1 MNKKRDGLELTSI
14 TPPAESPVVMMN
26 SDKMMAGGI
35 PAADVDY
42 AAARAVEANPV
53 SEARRRVDDLPGIR
67 RTIAVILMWP
77 EQACAEHECVERLRT
92 AAELI
97 GVKVIELD
105 KFGHIVGTP
114 RQRVARED
122 VDFVIHLH
130 YETAK
135 TYDAVSVAAM
145 WNPTQFYFDWGFDR
159 HWSNQMS
166 HDIYAYTGSPEIKK
180 LVRASRGDFVAAD
193 MPLLNHTLADPIIP
207 PRIHDEYRVF
217 YCGINWEKLT
227 NKPARHDAILR
238 ELDKKG
244 VLDVY
249 GPTEIRGV
257 KLWDGYEGYRGSLP
271 FDGRTIIGK
280 IADAGACLVFSSE
293 AHINSGIMSSRLFEA
308 MAAGAVVIGDEHPFL
323 PAAIG
328 DNYIRVPATLPAEE
342 RAKRIV
348 EALERFGRDP
358 QEAFALASASQRAML
373 ESYHLCTQLA
383 NVYEAAHRFS
393 ERSRALTLPSADPVV
408 DLVVQPLYGDAN
420 VVLQRVNGLA
430 KSFQGR
436 ARITALVDPKLR
448 EWYEGHVDSTV
459 QIVSLPATQSRILGP
474 MECFELAG
482 NRLTCP
488 KVTFL
493 LGIEEVFPETFA
505 AACIEAKGHPVARVG
520 HVLRHRDK
528 AGNVFYDYFRGAGDL
543 NTLRDPALGCVIFDR
558 DWLANRVP
566 LRTVSW
572 KDLCRMAILER
583 QTMVEC
589 PTTAI
594 VIDITDYEQII
605 HRYALPKAVPL
616 DIETMSRL
624 SGSVQE
630 SISSGAIVAACRP
643 AAVTAEP
650 VRGLSAGNLIETVH
664 GMDQEQR
671 WRLMLDLYHSIP
683 LPRWTRR
690 FLTFIRKSIGI
701 K

>member
-1 MNKKRDGLELTSI
+1 ME
-14 TPPAESPVVMMN
+14 
-26 SDKMMAGGI
+26 
-35 PAADVDY
+35 AADHT
-42 AAARAVEANPV
+42 AADRIVSDATAATSGPV
-53 SEARRRVDDLPGIR
+53 TAAKQAIASLPGIKG
-67 RTIAVILMWP
+67 TIAVIRMWP
-77 EQACAEHECVERLRT
+77 EQACAEHECVERIRT
-92 AAELI
+92 AAELL
-97 GVKVIELD
+97 GVRVIELD

-166 HDIYAYTGSPEIKK
+166 HDVYAYTGSPEIKK

-207 PRIHDEYRVF
+207 PRLHDEYRVF

-227 NKPARHDAILR
+227 NKPARHDAVLR

-257 KLWDGYEGYRGSLP
+257 KLWDGYKGYHGSLP

-293 AHINSGIMSSRLFEA
+293 AHISSGIMSSRLFEA

-323 PAAIG
+323 SAAIG
-328 DNYIRVPATLPAEE
+328 DNYVRVPSSLPAEE
-342 RAKRIV
+342 RVKRIM

-358 QEAFALASASQRAML
+358 QEALALASASQQRLL

-383 NVYEAAHRFS
+383 NVYAAAHRFS
-393 ERSRALTLPSADPVV
+393 ERSRALTLPSAEPVV
-408 DLVVQPLYGDAN
+408 DLIVQPLYGDAN
-420 VVLQRVNGLA
+420 IVLQRVNGLA
-430 KSFQGR
+430 KSCRGR

-448 EWYEGHVDSTV
+448 EWYEGHVDAAV
-459 QIVSLPATQSRILGP
+459 QIVPLPDAQTRILDP
-474 MECFELAG
+474 MECFELVG
-482 NRLTCP
+482 SRLTCP
-488 KVTFL
+488 KVAFL

-505 AACIEAKGHPVARVG
+505 AACIEAAGHPVARVG
-520 HVLRHRDK
+520 HALRHRDK
-528 AGNVFYDYFRGAGDL
+528 TGNVFYDYFRGAGDL
-543 NTLRDPALGCVIFDR
+543 NTLHETASGCVIFDR

-572 KDLCRMAILER
+572 KDLCRMAVLER
-583 QTMVEC
+583 QTVVDC

-594 VIDITDYEQII
+594 VIDITDYEQILY
-605 HRYALPKAVPL
+605 RFAPPRAVPL

-624 SGSVQE
+624 SGNVQE

-643 AAVTAEP
+643 AAVTADP
-650 VRGLSAGNLIETVH
+650 VRGLSAENLIETVH
-664 GMDQEQR
+664 AMDQEKR
-671 WRLMLDLYHSIP
+671 WRIMLDLYHSIP
-683 LPRWTRR
+683 MPLWVNQ
-690 FLTFIRKSIGI
+690 FVTFVRKHVGIR
-701 K
+701 

>member
-1 MNKKRDGLELTSI
+1 MTATDHTA
-14 TPPAESPVVMMN
+14 AEET
-26 SDKMMAGGI
+26 
-35 PAADVDY
+35 AAD
-42 AAARAVEANPV
+42 ATAIARDPVTEAKQAIA
-53 SEARRRVDDLPGIR
+53 SLPGIKG
-67 RTIAVILMWP
+67 TIAVIRMWP
-77 EQACAEHECVERLRT
+77 EQACAEHECVERIRT
-92 AAELI
+92 AAELV
-97 GVKVIELD
+97 GVRVIELD

-166 HDIYAYTGSPEIKK
+166 HDVYAYTGSPEIKK

-207 PRIHDEYRVF
+207 PRMHDQYRVF

-227 NKPARHDAILR
+227 NKPARHDAVLR
-238 ELDKKG
+238 ELDKQG

-249 GPTEIRGV
+249 GPTEIRGI
-257 KLWDGYEGYRGSLP
+257 KLWDGYKGYHGSLP

-293 AHINSGIMSSRLFEA
+293 AHINSGIMSSRLVEA

-323 PAAIG
+323 TAAIG
-328 DNYIRVPATLPAEE
+328 DNYIRVPSSPPAEE
-342 RAKRIV
+342 RATRIV

-358 QEAFALASASQRAML
+358 QEALALASASQQRLLDA
-373 ESYHLCTQLA
+373 YHLCTQLA
-383 NVYEAAHRFS
+383 NVYAAAHRFS
-393 ERSRALTLPSADPVV
+393 ERSRALTLPSAEPVV

-420 VVLQRVNGLA
+420 VVLNRVNGLA
-430 KSFQGR
+430 KSCQGR

-448 EWYEGHVDSTV
+448 EWYEGHVDAAV
-459 QIVSLPATQSRILGP
+459 QIVPLPDAQTRILDP

-482 NRLTCP
+482 DQLTCP

-493 LGIEEVFPETFA
+493 LGIEEIFPETFA
-505 AACIEAKGHPVARVG
+505 AACIEAEGHPVARIG

-528 AGNVFYDYFRGAGDL
+528 TGNVFYDYFRGAGDL
-543 NTLRDPALGCVIFDR
+543 NTLHEPAMGCVIFDR

-572 KDLCRMAILER
+572 KDLCRMAVLER
-583 QTMVEC
+583 QTVVDC

-594 VIDITDYEQII
+594 VIDITDYEQIL
-605 HRYALPKAVPL
+605 HRFAPPRAVPL
-616 DIETMSRL
+616 DIETMTRL
-624 SGSVQE
+624 SGNVQE

-643 AAVTAEP
+643 AVVTADP
-650 VRGLSAGNLIETVH
+650 VRGLSAENLIETVH
-664 GMDQEQR
+664 AMDLEKR
-671 WRLMLDLYHSIP
+671 WRIMLDLYHSIP
-683 LPRWTRR
+683 KPGW
-690 FLTFIRKSIGI
+690 IRDLISFFRKRIGI
-701 K
+701 Q

>member
-1 MNKKRDGLELTSI
+1 ME
-14 TPPAESPVVMMN
+14 
-26 SDKMMAGGI
+26 
-35 PAADVDY
+35 AADHT
-42 AAARAVEANPV
+42 AADRIVSDATAATSGPVTEAQQAIA
-53 SEARRRVDDLPGIR
+53 SLPGIKG
-67 RTIAVILMWP
+67 TIAVIRMWP
-77 EQACAEHECVERLRT
+77 EQACAEHECVERIRT
-92 AAELI
+92 AAELV
-97 GVKVIELD
+97 GVRVIELD

-166 HDIYAYTGSPEIKK
+166 HDVYAYTGSPEIKK

-207 PRIHDEYRVF
+207 PRLHDEYRVF

-227 NKPARHDAILR
+227 NKPARHDAVLR

-257 KLWDGYEGYRGSLP
+257 KLWDGYKGYHGSLP

-308 MAAGAVVIGDEHPFL
+308 MAAGAVIIGDEHPFL
-323 PAAIG
+323 SAAIG
-328 DNYIRVPATLPAEE
+328 DNYVRVPSSLPAEE
-342 RAKRIV
+342 RVKRIM

-358 QEAFALASASQRAML
+358 QEALALASASQQRLL

-383 NVYEAAHRFS
+383 NVYAAAHRFS
-393 ERSRALTLPSADPVV
+393 ERSRALTLPSAEPVV
-408 DLVVQPLYGDAN
+408 DLIVQPLYGDAN
-420 VVLQRVNGLA
+420 IVLQRVNGLA
-430 KSFQGR
+430 KSCRGR

-448 EWYEGHVDSTV
+448 EWYEGHLDAAV
-459 QIVSLPATQSRILGP
+459 QIVPLPDAQDRILDP
-474 MECFELAG
+474 MECFELVG
-482 NRLTCP
+482 SRLTCP
-488 KVTFL
+488 KVAFL

-505 AACIEAKGHPVARVG
+505 AACIEAAGHPVARVG
-520 HVLRHRDK
+520 HALRHRDK
-528 AGNVFYDYFRGAGDL
+528 TGNVFYDYFRGAGDL
-543 NTLRDPALGCVIFDR
+543 NTLHETASGCVIFDR

-572 KDLCRMAILER
+572 KDLCRMAVLDR
-583 QTMVEC
+583 QTVVDC

-594 VIDITDYEQII
+594 VIDITDYEQILY
-605 HRYALPKAVPL
+605 RFAPPRAVPL
-616 DIETMSRL
+616 DIETMTRL
-624 SGSVQE
+624 SGNVQE

-643 AAVTAEP
+643 AAVTADP
-650 VRGLSAGNLIETVH
+650 VRGLSAENLIETVH
-664 GMDQEQR
+664 AMDQEKR
-671 WRLMLDLYHSIP
+671 WRIMLDLYKSIP
-683 LPRWTRR
+683 MPLWVSQ
-690 FLTFIRKSIGI
+690 FVTFVRKHVGIR
-701 K
+701 

>member
-1 MNKKRDGLELTSI
+1 MK
-14 TPPAESPVVMMN
+14 
-26 SDKMMAGGI
+26 
-35 PAADVDY
+35 
-42 AAARAVEANPV
+42 AVEQVATDPTAATRESVTAAKQAIAN
-53 SEARRRVDDLPGIR
+53 LPGIKG
-67 RTIAVILMWP
+67 TIAVIRMWP
-77 EQACAEHECVERLRT
+77 EQACAEHECVERIRT
-92 AAELI
+92 AAELV
-97 GVKVIELD
+97 GVRVIELD

-166 HDIYAYTGSPEIKK
+166 HDVYAYTGSPEIKK

-207 PRIHDEYRVF
+207 PKVHDEYRVF

-227 NKPARHDAILR
+227 NKPARHDAVLR

-257 KLWDGYEGYRGSLP
+257 KLWDGYKGYHGSLP

-328 DNYIRVPATLPAEE
+328 DNYIRVPSTLPAEE
-342 RAKRIV
+342 RVKRIV

-358 QEAFALASASQRAML
+358 QEALAMASASQQAML
-373 ESYHLCTQLA
+373 ASYHLCTQLA
-383 NVYEAAHRFS
+383 HVYEAAHRFS

-408 DLVVQPLYGDAN
+408 DLVVQPLYGDAS
-420 VVLQRVNGLA
+420 VVLNRVNGLA
-430 KSFQGR
+430 KSCRGR
-436 ARITALVDPKLR
+436 ARLTVLVDPKQR
-448 EWYEGHVDSTV
+448 DWYEANVDAAV
-459 QIVSLPATQSRILGP
+459 QIVPLPDAQDRILDP

-482 NRLTCP
+482 DRLTCP

-505 AACIEAKGHPVARVG
+505 AACIEAAGHPVARVG

-528 AGNVFYDYFRGAGDL
+528 TGNVFYDYFRGAGDL
-543 NTLRDPALGCVIFDR
+543 NALHDPALGCVIFDR

-572 KDLCRMAILER
+572 KDLCRMAVLER
-583 QTMVEC
+583 QTVVDC

-594 VIDITDYEQII
+594 VIDITDYEQIL
-605 HRYALPKAVPL
+605 HRFAPPRAVPL
-616 DIETMSRL
+616 DIETMARL
-624 SGSVQE
+624 SGNVQK

-643 AAVTAEP
+643 AAVTADP
-650 VRGLSAGNLIETVH
+650 VRGLSAENLIETVH
-664 GMDQEQR
+664 AMDLEKR
-671 WRLMLDLYHSIP
+671 WRIMLDLYKSIP
-683 LPRWTRR
+683 MPPWTRG
-690 FLTFIRKSIGI
+690 LVTFFRKHVGIR
-701 K
+701 

>member
-1 MNKKRDGLELTSI
+1 ME
-14 TPPAESPVVMMN
+14 
-26 SDKMMAGGI
+26 
-35 PAADVDY
+35 AADHT
-42 AAARAVEANPV
+42 AADRIVSDATAATSGPVTEAQQAIA
-53 SEARRRVDDLPGIR
+53 SLPGIKG
-67 RTIAVILMWP
+67 TIAVIRMWP
-77 EQACAEHECVERLRT
+77 EQACAEHECVERIRT
-92 AAELI
+92 AAELV
-97 GVKVIELD
+97 GVRVIELD

-166 HDIYAYTGSPEIKK
+166 HDVYAYTGSPEIKK

-207 PRIHDEYRVF
+207 PRVHDEYRVF

-227 NKPARHDAILR
+227 NKPARHDAVLR

-257 KLWDGYEGYRGSLP
+257 KLWDGYKGYHGSLP

-308 MAAGAVVIGDEHPFL
+308 MAAGAVIIGDEHPFL
-323 PAAIG
+323 SAAIG
-328 DNYIRVPATLPAEE
+328 DNYVRVPSSLPAEE
-342 RAKRIV
+342 RVKRIM

-358 QEAFALASASQRAML
+358 QEALALASASQQRLL

-383 NVYEAAHRFS
+383 NVYAAAHRFS
-393 ERSRALTLPSADPVV
+393 ERSRALTLPSAEPVV
-408 DLVVQPLYGDAN
+408 DLIVQPLFGDAN
-420 VVLQRVNGLA
+420 IVLQRVYGLA
-430 KSFQGR
+430 KSCQGR

-448 EWYEGHVDSTV
+448 EWYEGHLDAAV
-459 QIVSLPATQSRILGP
+459 QIVPLPDAQDRILDP
-474 MECFELAG
+474 MECFELVG
-482 NRLTCP
+482 SRLTCP
-488 KVTFL
+488 KVAFL

-505 AACIEAKGHPVARVG
+505 AACIEAAGHPVARVG
-520 HVLRHRDK
+520 HALRHRDK
-528 AGNVFYDYFRGAGDL
+528 TGNVFYDYFRGAGDL
-543 NTLRDPALGCVIFDR
+543 NTLHETASGCVIFDR

-572 KDLCRMAILER
+572 KDLCRMAVLDR
-583 QTMVEC
+583 QTVVDC

-594 VIDITDYEQII
+594 VIDITDYEQILY
-605 HRYALPKAVPL
+605 RFAPPRAVPL
-616 DIETMSRL
+616 DIETMTRL
-624 SGSVQE
+624 SGNVQE

-643 AAVTAEP
+643 AAVTADP
-650 VRGLSAGNLIETVH
+650 VRGLSAENLVETVH
-664 GMDQEQR
+664 AMDQEKR
-671 WRLMLDLYHSIP
+671 WRIMLDLYHSIP
-683 LPRWTRR
+683 KPGW
-690 FLTFIRKSIGI
+690 IRDLLSFFRKRIGI
-701 K
+701 Q

>member
-1 MNKKRDGLELTSI
+1 MKAAEQLASDPTAASRDQVT
-14 TPPAESPVVMMN
+14 
-26 SDKMMAGGI
+26 
-35 PAADVDY
+35 
-42 AAARAVEANPV
+42 
-53 SEARRRVDDLPGIR
+53 EARQVIANLAGIKG
-67 RTIAVILMWP
+67 TIAVIRMWP

-92 AAELI
+92 AAELV
-97 GVKVIELD
+97 GVRVIELD

-166 HDIYAYTGSPEIKK
+166 HDVYAYTGSPEIKK
-180 LVRASRGDFVAAD
+180 LVRASRGDCVAAD

-227 NKPARHDAILR
+227 NKPARHDAVLR
-238 ELDKKG
+238 ELDKQG

-249 GPTEIRGV
+249 GPREIRGV

-323 PAAIG
+323 TAAIG
-328 DNYIRVPATLPAEE
+328 DNYIRVPSTLPAEE
-342 RAKRIV
+342 RVKRIV

-358 QEAFALASASQRAML
+358 QEALTLASASQQAML
-373 ESYHLCTQLA
+373 ASYHLCTQLA

-393 ERSRALTLPSADPVV
+393 ERSRALTLPSAEPVV

-420 VVLQRVNGLA
+420 VVRDRVNA
-430 KSFQGR
+430 MATSCQGR
-436 ARITALVDPKLR
+436 AQITVLVDPKQR
-448 EWYEGHVDSTV
+448 EWYKANVDAAV
-459 QIVSLPATQSRILGP
+459 QIVPLPDRQDRILGP
-474 MECFELAG
+474 MECLELAG
-482 NRLTCP
+482 DRLTCP
-488 KVTFL
+488 KVAFL
-493 LGIEEVFPETFA
+493 LGIEEVFAETFA
-505 AACIEAKGHPVARVG
+505 AACIEAEGHPVARVG
-520 HVLRHRDK
+520 HVLRHRDRT
-528 AGNVFYDYFRGAGDL
+528 GNVYYDYFRGAADL
-543 NTLRDPALGCVIFDR
+543 NTLHEPAVGCVIFDR
-558 DWLANRVP
+558 EWLVDRVP
-566 LRTVSW
+566 LRSVTW
-572 KDLCRMAILER
+572 KDLCRMAIFER
-583 QTMVEC
+583 QSVIDC

-594 VIDITDYEQII
+594 VIDITDYEQIL
-605 HRYALPKAVPL
+605 HRFASPQVAPL
-616 DIETMSRL
+616 DIATLSRL
-624 SGSVQE
+624 SGNVLE

-643 AAVTAEP
+643 AAVAADP
-650 VRGLSAGNLIETVH
+650 VRGLSAENLIETVH
-664 GMDQEQR
+664 AMDQESR
-671 WRLMLDLYHSIP
+671 WRIIRDLYHSIP
-683 LPRWTRR
+683 MPGWTRA
-690 FLTFIRKSIGI
+690 FLTFIRKRLGVR
-701 K
+701 